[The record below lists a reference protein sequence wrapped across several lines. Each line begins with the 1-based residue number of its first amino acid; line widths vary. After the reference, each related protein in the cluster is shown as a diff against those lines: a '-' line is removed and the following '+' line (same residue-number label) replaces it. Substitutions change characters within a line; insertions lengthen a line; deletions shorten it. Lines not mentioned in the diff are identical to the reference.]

1 METNKKLTY
10 QKDALELIAKLSG
23 GGMRDAI
30 SLMDKCLS
38 YSKNLTLKS
47 VSEALGI
54 VSYDTLLSILTEVKN
69 ADVEAVLTIID
80 GIYKSGLDIK
90 QFIKSFATF
99 VIDLTI
105 YATTGETIFTRLPSS
120 YKVIVDN
127 LLKQYSNADLLE
139 LMSGVLKLQN
149 DVKYDPS
156 PLPLVQAFFVKLA
169 YQEDKK

>member
-54 VSYDTLLSILTEVKN
+54 VSYYTLLNILTEVKN

-90 QFIKSFATF
+90 QFVKSFATF
-99 VIDLTI
+99 SIDISI
-105 YATTGETIFTRLPSS
+105 YATTGKMLFTRLPLSC
-120 YKVIVDN
+120 KITLDG
-127 LLKQYSNADLLE
+127 LLKNFTKDDLLA
-139 LMSGVLKLQN
+139 LADRALKLQN
-149 DVKYDPS
+149 DIKYDPS
-156 PLPLVQAFFVKLA
+156 PIPLVQAFFVNITYVGENK
-169 YQEDKK
+169 